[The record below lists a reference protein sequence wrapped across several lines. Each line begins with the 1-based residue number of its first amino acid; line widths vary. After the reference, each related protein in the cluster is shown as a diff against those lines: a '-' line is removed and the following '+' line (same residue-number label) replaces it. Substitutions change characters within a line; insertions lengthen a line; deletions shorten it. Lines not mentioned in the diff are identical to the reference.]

1 MSAPPY
7 LLHHLLEA
15 AVAAGPGRPALID
28 GTRRMDYAAFG
39 AASTGCARRL
49 RAAGLQR
56 GDRVAIVLPKSIE
69 ECWAIFGISA
79 ADGVFVPINPLLK
92 PEQMRHIIDDA
103 GAKIIVTNGASIDAL
118 RAMFAGRA
126 AGPLL
131 LDTGEAS
138 WPATAS
144 DETALDN
151 AAIGE
156 DLAAILY
163 TSGSTGRPKG
173 VMLSHRNLLAG
184 TRIVRTYLGIEP
196 HDRILSVLPFSFDYG
211 LNQLLTAVEQGAV
224 TALLTF
230 RFGDEIV
237 HAIREHDIT
246 GLTGYVVP
254 LLLLDTNIEENGGGD
269 RELTSDLYGGDERYR
284 LAQEIVLGIGG
295 VRMLRALGY
304 AQIERLHMN
313 EGHAALLAIEL
324 LRERKER
331 GSLAWDFDGVRR
343 DCIFT
348 THTPVPA
355 GHDQFSYELVKQML
369 GDTTP
374 LEVLQMLGGRDRLN
388 MTLLALNMSTYV
400 NGVAKRH
407 GQVSQEMFPGYA
419 IDSITNGI
427 HSATWTSPSFQQLYD
442 RHIPGWRT
450 DSFALRHAISIP
462 VQDIWAAHV
471 QAKTRLLEEVRK
483 RTSLPFR
490 DDALTIGFA
499 RRATQYKRADLVF
512 SESNQLI
519 DMARTVGPIQ
529 FIFAGKAHPKDEPGK
544 EIIRRIIHLAGQL
557 KPEIPIAYLE
567 NYDLLLAKLL
577 TPGVDLW
584 LNTPLAPLEASGT
597 SGMKA
602 AHNGVPSLSVLDGWW
617 VEGHIEGITGWS
629 IGSGLSHAAVPEG
642 NGSGDA
648 RELYDKLRR
657 GIVPLFYQRPE
668 RWSEIMRSTI
678 AFNASFFNTHRM
690 VQQYAAH
697 AYV

>member
-1 MSAPPY
+1 MNTVKDPVCGMMVPVGEGLSVVHQGREFRFCSDLCKRTFLATPEKYASGLAELAPGAPALTRRIAY
-7 LLHHLLEA
+7 FSME
-15 AVAAGPGRPALID
+15 VAADPGMPTYSGGLGVLAGDTLRSCADLKIPIVGVSLLYRRGYFEQHLDEWGNQHERPVQWDPSRLARLLPTTVRMSIEGRPVVV
-28 GTRRMDYAAFG
+28 
-39 AASTGCARRL
+39 
-49 RAAGLQR
+49 RAWQ
-56 GDRVAIVLPKSIE
+56 
-69 ECWAIFGISA
+69 
-79 ADGVFVPINPLLK
+79 
-92 PEQMRHIIDDA
+92 
-103 GAKIIVTNGASIDAL
+103 
-118 RAMFAGRA
+118 
-126 AGPLL
+126 
-131 LDTGEAS
+131 
-138 WPATAS
+138 
-144 DETALDN
+144 
-151 AAIGE
+151 
-156 DLAAILY
+156 
-163 TSGSTGRPKG
+163 
-173 VMLSHRNLLAG
+173 
-184 TRIVRTYLGIEP
+184 
-196 HDRILSVLPFSFDYG
+196 
-211 LNQLLTAVEQGAV
+211 
-224 TALLTF
+224 
-230 RFGDEIV
+230 
-237 HAIREHDIT
+237 HDIT

-254 LLLLDTNIEENGGGD
+254 LLLLDTNVEENAAVD

-304 AQIERLHMN
+304 TQVERLHMN

-331 GSLAWDFDGVRR
+331 ESPAWDFDEVRR
-343 DCIFT
+343 ACIFT

-369 GDTTP
+369 GDAAP

-407 GQVSQEMFPGYA
+407 GEVSQEMFPGYA

-427 HSATWTSPSFQQLYD
+427 HSATWTSPSFQQLFD
-442 RHIPGWRT
+442 RHIPGWRA

-471 QAKTRLLEEVRK
+471 QAKARLLEEVRK

-499 RRATQYKRADLVF
+499 RRATQYKRAELVF
-512 SESNQLI
+512 SEPSQLI

-544 EIIRRIIHLAGQL
+544 EIIRRIIHIAGQL

-577 TPGVDLW
+577 TSGVDLW
-584 LNTPLAPLEASGT
+584 LNTPLRPLEASGT

-617 VEGHIEGITGWS
+617 VEGYIEGVTGWS
-629 IGSGLSHAAVPEG
+629 IGHGPSDAASQE
-642 NGSGDA
+642 GSGARDA
-648 RELYDKLRR
+648 RELYDKLR
-657 GIVPLFYQRPE
+657 GVIAPLFYQDRE
-668 RWSEIMRSTI
+668 RWSGIMRSTI

-690 VQQYAAH
+690 VQQYTAN

>member
-1 MSAPPY
+1 MSTVKDPVCGMMIPVGEGLSVVYQGQEFRFCSDLCKRTFLATPERYAAEPAGAAPGVADVARRIAYFSMEVAVDPGMPTY
-7 LLHHLLEA
+7 SGGLGVLAGDTLRSCADLKIPIVGVSLLYRRGYFEQCLDEWGNQHERPVQWDPSRFARLLPPTVRVSIE
-15 AVAAGPGRPALID
+15 GRPVVV
-28 GTRRMDYAAFG
+28 
-39 AASTGCARRL
+39 
-49 RAAGLQR
+49 RAWQ
-56 GDRVAIVLPKSIE
+56 
-69 ECWAIFGISA
+69 
-79 ADGVFVPINPLLK
+79 
-92 PEQMRHIIDDA
+92 
-103 GAKIIVTNGASIDAL
+103 
-118 RAMFAGRA
+118 
-126 AGPLL
+126 
-131 LDTGEAS
+131 
-138 WPATAS
+138 
-144 DETALDN
+144 
-151 AAIGE
+151 
-156 DLAAILY
+156 
-163 TSGSTGRPKG
+163 
-173 VMLSHRNLLAG
+173 
-184 TRIVRTYLGIEP
+184 
-196 HDRILSVLPFSFDYG
+196 
-211 LNQLLTAVEQGAV
+211 
-224 TALLTF
+224 
-230 RFGDEIV
+230 
-237 HAIREHDIT
+237 HDIT

-254 LLLLDTNIEENGGGD
+254 LLLLDTNVEENAVGD
-269 RELTSDLYGGDERYR
+269 QELTSDLYGGDERYR

-304 AQIERLHMN
+304 TQVERLHMN

-331 GSLAWDFDGVRR
+331 ESPTWDFDGVRR
-343 DCIFT
+343 ACIFT

-369 GDTTP
+369 DDTTP

-407 GQVSQEMFPGYA
+407 GEVSQEMFPGYA

-442 RHIPGWRT
+442 RHIPGWRA

-471 QAKTRLLEEVRK
+471 QAKARLLEEVRK

-499 RRATQYKRADLVF
+499 RRATQYKRAELVF
-512 SESNQLI
+512 SEPSQLI

-544 EIIRRIIHLAGQL
+544 EIIRRIIHIAGQL

-577 TPGVDLW
+577 TSGVDLW
-584 LNTPLAPLEASGT
+584 LNTPLRPLEASGT

-617 VEGHIEGITGWS
+617 VEGYIEGVTGWS
-629 IGSGLSHAAVPEG
+629 IGRGSSDAASQE
-642 NGSGDA
+642 GSGAQDA
-648 RELYDKLRR
+648 RELYDKLR
-657 GIVPLFYQRPE
+657 GVIAPLFYQDRE
-668 RWSEIMRSTI
+668 RWSGIMRSTI

-690 VQQYAAH
+690 VQQYTAN